1 MEVLFLVSLEALDP
15 LCPNYITAS
24 DRYRFDLM
32 LLWNNA
38 NSPNAFT
45 YHFLRPISL
54 FPKFPEKVWAFFFFL
69 FSFYLAAGHE
79 NLIFCHKAC
88 WSQLTMH
95 RHPDCRKQRA
105 PPTDWNFPGAR
116 DNREGSFLGC
126 STLRSPSHLS
136 RVCCQGASLFITSV
150 LTLSLSPDLSL
161 KDPWFL
167 PVRWPALILAGG
179 GCGQVHFLSRPQPR
193 RPEERG
199 HDLPHAQTST
209 HSRAPWDLFKVKQFK
224 SLDIIDILCMYICL
238 YPCICICVCHCH
250 RQTIPDI
257 SDNSKWHRCLFQWGD
272 ALHGFR
278 VYVWG
283 RSLLRDCQESHCR
296 LCLQVYCRLTYRN
309 GPLYKCH
316 MLVVVKPIIMVMMEP

>member
-95 RHPDCRKQRA
+95 RHPDCRKERA

-136 RVCCQGASLFITSV
+136 RVCRQGAWLFITSV

-161 KDPWFL
+161 DFYLFDDQPWSL
-167 PVRWPALILAGG
+167 
-179 GCGQVHFLSRPQPR
+179 QVVDVAKF
-193 RPEERG
+193 
-199 HDLPHAQTST
+199 TS
-209 HSRAPWDLFKVKQFK
+209 SPGL
-224 SLDIIDILCMYICL
+224 SLDDLK
-238 YPCICICVCHCH
+238 
-250 RQTIPDI
+250 REATI
-257 SDNSKWHRCLFQWGD
+257 
-272 ALHGFR
+272 
-278 VYVWG
+278 
-283 RSLLRDCQESHCR
+283 
-296 LCLQVYCRLTYRN
+296 
-309 GPLYKCH
+309 CH
-316 MLVVVKPIIMVMMEP
+316 MLKHPHIVELLETYSRWSSSRALI